1 MASQAH
7 TARHGARRR
16 KSWLSH
22 LYVQFV
28 AVAALLLFL
37 EILLARVSL
46 VQPRITALD
55 DLQKK
60 RLDIYLDVIKLLIT
74 ASGVTLGAITGF
86 VLNRDKG
93 MVFTA
98 SQLRKVIASWA
109 LAGVSLYCGYLSIQQ
124 VIWMLSHNFF
134 DLYDPHILLPS
145 RAQFLTLLAAIAV
158 FADFIHG
165 TLRRKEK
172 NDGAD

>member
-1 MASQAH
+1 MASAQ
-7 TARHGARRR
+7 TVRHGLRRR
-16 KSWLSH
+16 KPWRSH
-22 LYVQFV
+22 LYLQFI
-28 AVAALLLFL
+28 AVAAFLLLL
-37 EILLARVSL
+37 EILLAQVSL
-46 VQPRITALD
+46 VQPRITQLD

-93 MVFTA
+93 MVFTDV
-98 SQLRKVIASWA
+98 QLRKVIASWA
-109 LAGVSLYCGYLSIQQ
+109 LAGISLYCGYLSIQQ
-124 VIWMLSHNFF
+124 VIWMLYHRFF

-165 TLRRKEK
+165 TLKRKEK
-172 NDGAD
+172 NDATH